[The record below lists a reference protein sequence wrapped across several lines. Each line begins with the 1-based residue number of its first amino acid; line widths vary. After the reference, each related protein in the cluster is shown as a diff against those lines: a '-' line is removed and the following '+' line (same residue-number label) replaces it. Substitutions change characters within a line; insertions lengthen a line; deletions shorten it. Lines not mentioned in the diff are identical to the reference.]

1 MDIDC
6 DYQQIKVYFS
16 NVKTYKSYLVS
27 DYEVFHFSILI
38 YQRYLETD

>member
-16 NVKTYKSYLVS
+16 NAKTYKSYLVS
-27 DYEVFHFSILI
+27 DYEDFSILI